1 MATKAEVFRYQA
13 ERTKPK
19 RAAEPPRTPRRRTPQ
34 ADNGD
39 RNLSLQAGK
48 KASVVTEETH
58 SGKRTRKAGRRS
70 SHHGKNSTVLEYV
83 ARMRSATP
91 HAQHDRK

>member
-1 MATKAEVFRYQA
+1 MATKAKLFRYEA

-19 RAAEPPRTPRRRTPQ
+19 RAADLPRAPRRRTPQ
-34 ADNGD
+34 ADNGE

-83 ARMRSATP
+83 ARMRAGTP
-91 HAQHDRK
+91 RAQHDRK